1 MFCIKIIKYRNYN
14 VFHVNNFGVVVI
26 RNDLDQYIY
35 IYNDYG

>member
-14 VFHVNNFGVVVI
+14 VFYVNNFGVVVI
-26 RNDLDQYIY
+26 RNDQEQY